1 MAKHRIKILII
12 LYSTLVLFVILTDCV
27 AKQQKSQA
35 INEAEKFLL
44 ALNAKDVNAMLA
56 VSGEPFLFRNQEWES
71 AKDGIGFVLG
81 EAKDKILT
89 DKETL
94 KSFFKELI
102 TKVEVEETTAAE
114 NPPDRSEFLE
124 NQLKGSPKRWLQL
137 ELYVFRRGFADTE
150 HIALV
155 GVDPQS
161 RKVVALYLN

>member
-71 AKDGIGFVLG
+71 AQDGIGFVLG